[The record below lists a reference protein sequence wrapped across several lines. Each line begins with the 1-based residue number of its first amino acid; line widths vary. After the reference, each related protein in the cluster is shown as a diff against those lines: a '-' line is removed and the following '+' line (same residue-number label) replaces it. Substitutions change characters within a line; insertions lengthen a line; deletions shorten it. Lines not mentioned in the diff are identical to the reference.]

1 MASLLLQNIGENLR
15 AKRVQLGLS
24 QEQLALLC
32 GLHRT
37 YIGSV
42 ERFERNLTINTLERI
57 ARAVGVDPLA
67 LLEGKKKNE
76 KTKAI

>member
-1 MASLLLQNIGENLR
+1 MASLLLRNIGENLR

-57 ARAVGVDPLA
+57 ARAIGVDPLA
-67 LLEGKKKNE
+67 LLEGKKKND
-76 KTKAI
+76 KTKAF